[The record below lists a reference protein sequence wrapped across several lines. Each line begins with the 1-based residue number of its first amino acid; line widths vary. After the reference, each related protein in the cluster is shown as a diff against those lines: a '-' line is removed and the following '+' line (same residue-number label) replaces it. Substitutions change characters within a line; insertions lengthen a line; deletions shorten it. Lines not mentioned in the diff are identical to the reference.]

1 MNKEEAK
8 KKYGENLRRIRQAKG
23 MSQEELAKA
32 LGYTNRSSIN
42 KIEIGRSNIPTDKI
56 ARMAEVLEVSP
67 LELFEGG
74 EPPIEEETIIPF
86 DFNKLSEDNQKRLL
100 AYYQALIDSQEG

>member
-1 MNKEEAK
+1 
-8 KKYGENLRRIRQAKG
+8 
-23 MSQEELAKA
+23 
-32 LGYTNRSSIN
+32 
-42 KIEIGRSNIPTDKI
+42 
-56 ARMAEVLEVSP
+56 MAEVLGVSP

-74 EPPIEEETIIPF
+74 EPPIEEEIVIPF